1 MPETAAD
8 HALLLLPV
16 LLPVCLQCGHAA
28 HRIPRLNQDR
38 ARTVSIRAR
47 RYRCAAPTCD
57 WQGLLLP
64 ADLAPAAEA
73 AGSATNIDATP
84 ASNRPLRWARNAM
97 LGSTV
102 AAAIALPVVVAAVV
116 GLGAVAGP
124 SGALA
129 LAPGVSHDGLA
140 LRKPARPARPQ
151 GGQLLRAQSAG
162 VPAFVATAAAAAALS
177 ANAKT
182 TDPLMLRQG
191 CAWGQP
197 GRNPY
202 RGTTEQALQ
211 AAHLPDDVV
220 RQVSAMRLAKQ
231 TTARLQI
238 STTGIREVGGPREF
252 APRGLALSFGN
263 TLCLDSKVN
272 FAPGHTEPA
281 DLYEVRDSQ
290 GRLHAVMVPDVCGN
304 VSVLQ
309 RRGQRGVVAGLA
321 GALAQR
327 SVAMAALADALA
339 QDGAGAADTADS
351 VAGGDGGG
359 DSATGA
365 ATDPASSAPAAGGP
379 GATSSAGSTPGRAA
393 AAGSGSGS
401 GSGAEAEPGG
411 ASTSGTSTSGTS
423 RSGPSST
430 AMSGVIA
437 APSVLLAAPGGFTV
451 ASLAGV
457 TDLVLPRGV
466 AVAGV
471 GSLAGGLAKTAELVA
486 SVAVV
491 LGDTAAPLPVTG
503 LPAGADRQ
511 AVPEPGTLACVLAGL
526 AALGLLRRRQRR

>member
-1 MPETAAD
+1 M
-8 HALLLLPV
+8 
-16 LLPVCLQCGHAA
+16 
-28 HRIPRLNQDR
+28 
-38 ARTVSIRAR
+38 SIRAR
-47 RYRCAAPTCD
+47 RYRCGAAACG

-64 ADLAPAAEA
+64 ADLGPAADV
-73 AGSATNIDATP
+73 AGSTTDAAVVP
-84 ASNRPLRWARNAM
+84 ADNRPLRWARNAV

-102 AAAIALPVVVAAVV
+102 VAAIGLPVVVAAVV

-124 SGALA
+124 PGALA

-140 LRKPARPARPQ
+140 LRGPSRPSRPSQPQ
-151 GGQLLRAQSAG
+151 GGQVLRAQVVGA
-162 VPAFVATAAAAAALS
+162 PAFVATAAASAALS
-177 ANAKT
+177 AMAAATTAATATATNNAT
-182 TDPLMLRQG
+182 TTAGPLTLRQA

-238 STTGIREVGGPREF
+238 STAGIHEVGGPRDF
-252 APRGLALSFGN
+252 APRGLALTFGN

-272 FAPGHTEPA
+272 FAHGHTEPA

-339 QDGAGAADTADS
+339 QDGAGAADTADT
-351 VAGGDGGG
+351 VPGGDGGAESAG
-359 DSATGA
+359 AADAAADPATGP
-365 ATDPASSAPAAGGP
+365 ATNAPAAGGQ
-379 GATSSAGSTPGRAA
+379 GAAQLAGNTRGRAA
-393 AAGSGSGS
+393 AAGAGLGL
-401 GSGAEAEPGG
+401 GAEVAAGPAGAVGSDG
-411 ASTSGTSTSGTS
+411 ASTSGTSRTAGTSGTS
-423 RSGPSST
+423 SAALPNPT
-430 AMSGVIA
+430 AP
-437 APSVLLAAPGGFTV
+437 PSVLLAAPGGFTV
-451 ASLAGV
+451 ASLAGL
-457 TDLVLPRGV
+457 TDLVVPRSV
-466 AVAGV
+466 AVAGL
-471 GSLAGGLAKTAELVA
+471 GSLASGLAQTAAVVS

-503 LPAGADRQ
+503 RPSNTERQ
-511 AVPEPGTLACVLAGL
+511 TVPEPGTLACALAGL
-526 AALGLLRRRQRR
+526 VALGLLRRRQRRLTGGC